1 MTPSTGLV
9 QSKGPKE
16 YQIPSRSY
24 GVNANEAAE
33 ILITAK
39 EIMANKPLNKAAM
52 KVLREK
58 KKAIDKTLK

>member
-1 MTPSTGLV
+1 MTPHCGPVSN
-9 QSKGPKE
+9 KGPKE
-16 YQIPSRSY
+16 YQIPSRSF
-24 GVNANEAAE
+24 GVTANEAAE

-52 KVLREK
+52 KVLRDK